1 MKGYKIGIDPDTLEL
16 VLIELEVPEEYPG
29 RMIYEHEVKIFD
41 PVWGDASTHPRIVKQ
56 YRANVA
62 RVLKIQK
69 TATVINAFVG
79 SAFSL
84 HDTHFYYRLGEIV
97 YPDNFDPDPDV
108 VCTNGI
114 HFFGTVKDAV
124 EYTEDGWVRY
134 IRSFILD
141 SI

>member
-1 MKGYKIGIDPDTLEL
+1 MKGYKIGINKDTLEF

-29 RMIYEHEVKIFD
+29 KIIYEYEVKILD
-41 PVWGDASTHPRIVKQ
+41 PAYPRIVLQ

-69 TATVINAFVG
+69 TTTAINTFVG

-84 HDTHFYYRLGEIV
+84 HDTHFYYHPGEIV
-97 YPDNFDPDPDV
+97 YPDSFDPDPDA

-114 HFFGTVKDAV
+114 HFFGTVKDAM
-124 EYTEDGWVRY
+124 EYIEDGWVRY
-134 IRSFILD
+134 IYSFILNG
-141 SI
+141 I

>member
-1 MKGYKIGIDPDTLEL
+1 MKGYKIGIDSDTLEL

-29 RMIYEHEVKIFD
+29 RMIYEHEVTIFD
-41 PVWGDASTHPRIVKQ
+41 PVWGDTSTYLRNVKQ

-62 RVLKIQK
+62 RVLKIWK
-69 TATVINAFVG
+69 TVPAINAFVD

-84 HDTHFYYRLGEIV
+84 YNTHFYYRLGEIV
-97 YPDNFDPDPDV
+97 YPDSFDPDPDT

-114 HFFGTVKDAV
+114 HFFGTVTDAIA
-124 EYTEDGWVRY
+124 YTEDHWVRY
-134 IRSFILD
+134 IRSFVLG